1 MAYSSFFKPV
11 KLLEYFARETTVE
24 EIEIMSNYGELQ
36 VNGDDEVLVAAADEN
51 QNQNKPAENG
61 ETQTPSTTSTM
72 TSSVTEARLRQLER
86 ENMHLR

>member
-1 MAYSSFFKPV
+1 MHQCYQPTQSNMAYSSFFKPV

-51 QNQNKPAENG
+51 QNQNTPAE
-61 ETQTPSTTSTM
+61 EKRKRHR
-72 TSSVTEARLRQLER
+72 RL
-86 ENMHLR
+86 LR